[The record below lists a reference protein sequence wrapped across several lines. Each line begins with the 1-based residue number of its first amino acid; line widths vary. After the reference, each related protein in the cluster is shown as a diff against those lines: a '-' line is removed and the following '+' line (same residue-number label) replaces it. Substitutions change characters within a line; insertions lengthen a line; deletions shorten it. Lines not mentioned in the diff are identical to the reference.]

1 MTINTAVL
9 PHTGETVAARKD
21 GSPKTF
27 ANRTQAENFTRGM
40 AGVEVIRRGRTSWGA
55 RRSCGKR
62 KIDLW
67 QNST

>member
-40 AGVEVIRRGRTSWGA
+40 AGVEVIRRGRPFYVRMLHELAVT
-55 RRSCGKR
+55 
-62 KIDLW
+62 
-67 QNST
+67 Q